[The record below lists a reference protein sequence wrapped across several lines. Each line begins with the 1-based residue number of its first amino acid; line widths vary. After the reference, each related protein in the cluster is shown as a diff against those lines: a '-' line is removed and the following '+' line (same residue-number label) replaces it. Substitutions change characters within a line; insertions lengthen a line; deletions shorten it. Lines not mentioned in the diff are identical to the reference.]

1 MHIEISALLAT
12 LNTSHYFIDDSLVVC
27 YQRETKRIK
36 TLKYLLNSLNLIW
49 DIKEGSGQK
58 FITIHNYQ

>member
-12 LNTSHYFIDDSLVVC
+12 LNTSHYFIDDTLVVC

-49 DIKEGSGQK
+49 VVKEGSGQK
-58 FITIHNYQ
+58 FLKIFNYQ